1 MIILKNTDVS
11 NELATAPVS
20 HLLLKLAIPT
30 VIAQLV
36 NLLYNV
42 VDRIYIGHMPDT
54 GSTALTGVG
63 LCFPVIYLISAFTM
77 LIAQGGAPKAAIS
90 MGSGDEEKAQ
100 RILNNCF
107 VGLIFEAI
115 VLTAAFW
122 FFGEKLLWIF
132 GCSDQTI
139 VYALPYM
146 RIYSSGSIF
155 VMLAL
160 GMNLFIT
167 TQGFTRFSMASVLI
181 GAIINII
188 LDPVFIYGLN
198 MGVKGAALA
207 TIISQ
212 GCSCIWILLFLTGKK
227 TRLRLNPRYMK
238 PEPSIIISALA
249 LGLAPFIMQATE
261 ALLNI
266 AFNSSLQKYGGDIA
280 VGAMTISSTVQQM
293 VWIPAQGIGQG
304 AQTTISYNY
313 GDGNAQRIR
322 DTFKCMLTVAM
333 ILLTSFWLLVQ
344 LFPQAF
350 VHIFNSSEEM
360 LSTAGW
366 ALRVYMAVFCFFS
379 IQMSVQQTFTALGK
393 AKASLF
399 IACLRKIILLIPLI
413 YILPHFFENKVF
425 AVFLAEP
432 LSDSISIIAS
442 AITFYFVFGKTMQQL
457 EHRSKNN
464 RNDTMC

>member
-11 NELATAPVS
+11 NELATAPIGR
-20 HLLLKLAIPT
+20 LLLKLAVPT

-42 VDRIYIGHMPDT
+42 VDRIYIGHMPGT

-90 MGSGDEEKAQ
+90 MGGGDDEKAQ

-107 VGLIFEAI
+107 ICLIFEAI

-122 FFGEKLLWIF
+122 IFGEKLLWIF

-188 LDPVFIYGLN
+188 LDPIFIYGFG

-227 TRLRLNPRYMK
+227 TKLRLNPRYMR
-238 PEPSIIISALA
+238 PEPSIIISALG
-249 LGLAPFIMQATE
+249 LGLAPFIMQSTE

-280 VGAMTISSTVQQM
+280 VGAMTIASTVQQM

-304 AQTTISYNY
+304 AQPIISYNY
-313 GDGNAQRIR
+313 GAGNARRIR
-322 DTFKCMLTVAM
+322 DTFKCMLTVSM

-350 VHIFNSSEEM
+350 IHIFNSSEEM

-366 ALRVYMAVFCFFS
+366 TLRIYMAVFCFFS

-413 YILPHFFENKVF
+413 YILPQFFENKVF

-432 LSDSISIIAS
+432 VSDSISIIAS
-442 AITFYFVFGKTMQQL
+442 AITFYFVFGKTMRQL
-457 EHRSKNN
+457 EANK
-464 RNDTMC
+464 